1 MIEGKTDSGFE
12 YKVSKDV
19 ANDYEL
25 VEILGD
31 LEENPLLLTK
41 VVNKVLGKEQ
51 AYDLKEHIRN
61 EEGIVSTD
69 VMMKEVMDIF
79 NGEKEIKKS

>member
-12 YKVSKDV
+12 YNVSKDV

-41 VVNKVLGKEQ
+41 LVNKVLGKEQ
-51 AYDLKEHIRN
+51 ANKLKEHIRN

-69 VMMKEVMDIF
+69 VMMKEVMAIF
-79 NGEKEIKKS
+79 NGEKEIKNS

>member
-25 VEILGD
+25 VEALGELD
-31 LEENPLLLTK
+31 TNPLLLATI
-41 VVNKVLGKEQ
+41 VNKVLGKEQ
-51 AYDLKEHIRN
+51 TNKLKDHIRT
-61 EEGIVSTD
+61 EDGIVPTD
-69 VMMKEVMDIF
+69 VMMQEVMAIF
-79 NGEKEIKKS
+79 NGEKEIKNS

>member
-1 MIEGKTDSGFE
+1 LIKGKTDSGFE

-41 VVNKVLGKEQ
+41 LVNKVLGKEQ
-51 AYDLKEHIRN
+51 ANNLKEHIRN

-69 VMMKEVMDIF
+69 VMMKEVMAIF
-79 NGEKEIKKS
+79 NGEKEIKNS

>member
-25 VEILGD
+25 VEALGELD
-31 LEENPLLLTK
+31 TNPLLLSTI
-41 VVNKVLGKEQ
+41 VNKVLGKEQ
-51 AYDLKEHIRN
+51 TNKLKDHIRT
-61 EEGIVSTD
+61 EDGIVPTD
-69 VMMKEVMDIF
+69 VMMQEVMAIF
-79 NGEKEIKKS
+79 NGEKEIKNS